1 MDRFLYERLPMC
13 HARIYKGFL
22 QNSGRNVIPK
32 AIDLYESGLS
42 YEEILERIGTKLSRD
57 VYRAVRDISYLKRKD
72 HLQHLKKIKKRQGVF
87 SISGGLD
94 TILLQLIPNQ
104 RWAKRYHTDTIQYDM
119 ILAIPKWSRVV
130 SISTSQIEPDDLLS
144 KIKQFDKLRLTNYH
158 FFEFFNKLHG
168 DRGRHVEL
176 SPIDEIERAN
186 TIQKLNFLKR
196 NIADIQLIA
205 KSANLRLFTSIPDIS
220 GDLRF
225 GMYFITIGKISNIR
239 EVRRT
244 DAAGIDP
251 YNFIVSLEDMTG
263 KINCRLNTINQK
275 HSLWNNLNSGW
286 LQKEFNQIHTRQSL
300 EKTTFANP
308 LELQEHD
315 GYFLVLGN
323 WFLGDDVANMSLI
336 IPLHK
341 KFDHTIFSI
350 LGYMNTRKKA
360 TFDFLKKNFPLPFP
374 DNSFKDADTFF
385 HSSLVFDKKS
395 NRVYYKEPQW
405 NATSFLFFLREN
417 FENPHFSKILEKEID
432 PNKFKKFLEY
442 VTRYFEMNDEL
453 KSLYLGDDFSN
464 SSFHK
469 LYTPVYVESS
479 SSHQD
484 DGIKFEIDTMP
495 DIILPVS
502 SWKNIQQLVLPI
514 KEEGYR
520 GEQIFDW
527 GNGGSRA
534 RNTWYTHRHKHY
546 SVQEDIL
553 LDEIQSA
560 LYYLAQARGS
570 VFVPERIYDN
580 TFPSS

>member
-1 MDRFLYERLPMC
+1 MGIMDRFLYERLPMC

-32 AIDLYESGLS
+32 AIELYESGLT
-42 YEEILERIGTKLSRD
+42 YEEILERIGTKLSLD
-57 VYRAVRDISYLKRKD
+57 VYKAVRDISYLKQKD

-94 TILLQLIPNQ
+94 AILLQLIPNQ
-104 RWAKRYHTDTIQYDM
+104 RWAKRYHTDKIQYDM

-130 SISTSQIEPDDLLS
+130 SISTSQIEPEHLLS
-144 KIKQFDKLRLTNYH
+144 KIKQFDNLKLSNYH

-168 DRGRHVEL
+168 DRGRNVEL
-176 SPIDEIERAN
+176 ETIDEVARAH

-225 GMYFITIGKISNIR
+225 GMYFITIGKISNVR

-251 YNFIVSLEDMTG
+251 YNFIVNLEDSTG
-263 KINCRLNTINQK
+263 KIDCRLNTVNQK

-286 LQKEFNQIHTRQSL
+286 LQKEFNQIHTGQPL

-308 LELQEHD
+308 LELQEHN
-315 GYFLVLGN
+315 GYFLILGN

-336 IPLHK
+336 LPLHN
-341 KFDHTIFSI
+341 KFDHRIFSI

-360 TFDFLKKNFPLPFP
+360 TLDYLKENFQYLH
-374 DNSFKDADTFF
+374 NGNRLF
-385 HSSLVFDKKS
+385 HSSLVLDKKS

-405 NATSFLFFLREN
+405 NATNFLFFLDED
-417 FENPHFSKILEKEID
+417 FKNPHFSKILEKNI
-432 PNKFKKFLEY
+432 NQKSFKEFLEY

-453 KSLYLGDDFSN
+453 KPLYLGDDFSN
-464 SSFHK
+464 SSFQK
-469 LYTPVYVESS
+469 LYESVYVQNSS
-479 SSHQD
+479 LHED
-484 DGIKFEIDTMP
+484 DGIKYEIDTMP
-495 DIILPVS
+495 DLILPVS
-502 SWKNIQQLVLPI
+502 SWKNITKLVLPI
-514 KEEGYR
+514 KNEGYR

-527 GNGGSRA
+527 GNGGART
-534 RNTWYTHRHKHY
+534 RNTWYRHRHKHY
-546 SVQEDIL
+546 SVQEDII

-580 TFPSS
+580 TFPSK